1 MQVSRLYHLDEI
13 AKIGLHRLEDER
25 PKLIFGF
32 GTCGMSAGAIGLKNY
47 AEQMVDDKGLDV
59 KIGVVGCNGFCYA
72 EPLVDVKIPGMPR
85 VTYSKADTKMLDRI
99 IEEHLV
105 GEKPVKELA
114 MAQLSE
120 DVTECAA
127 YPIRYSKVYE
137 GIPSYS
143 ELPFLSGQR
152 RIVLRNCGIIDPED
166 IEQYIARG
174 GYRAAFRALHD
185 MSPEAVIEEVKSA
198 GLRGRGGAG
207 FQRV

>member
-1 MQVSRLYHLDEI
+1 
-13 AKIGLHRLEDER
+13 
-25 PKLIFGF
+25 
-32 GTCGMSAGAIGLKNY
+32 MSAGAIGLKNY